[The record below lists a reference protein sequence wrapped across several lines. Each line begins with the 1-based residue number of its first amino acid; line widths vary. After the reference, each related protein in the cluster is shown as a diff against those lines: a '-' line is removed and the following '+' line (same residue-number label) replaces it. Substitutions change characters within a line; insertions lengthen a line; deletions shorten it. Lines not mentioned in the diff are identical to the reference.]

1 MTIATIAEPLDPSEA
16 VFVHEPTRPPRRGTA
31 GEVIYSE
38 EWCRLMANPPQRLVD
53 FSTEE
58 ANHLTHDILHDLPV
72 RATQRH
78 ATVMASLVCWFGTNC
93 GRAFI
98 HEARRAAEADSHVER
113 AWLGAWAWENVRQSG
128 INGGVRILEAVM
140 APTWPGPLPELG
152 VEDYEVA
159 DCLVRWLAIYGRAF
173 IDRCEARLE
182 DQLEGER
189 RARALAWRE
198 KLVASGL

>member
-1 MTIATIAEPLDPSEA
+1 MTSAPSNDPLDQTATE
-16 VFVHEPTRPPRRGTA
+16 FLHEPTRPPRRGTA
-31 GEVIYSE
+31 GEVIFSE
-38 EWCRLMANPPQRLVD
+38 EWRRLMASPPQRLVD
-53 FSTEE
+53 FSSED

-78 ATVMASLVCWFGTNC
+78 ATIMASLVCWFGTNC

-98 HEARRAAEADSHVER
+98 HEARRAAEADTHVER

-140 APTWPGPLPELG
+140 APTWPGPLPELS

-159 DCLVRWLAIYGRAF
+159 DCLVRWLATHGRAF
-173 IDRCEARLE
+173 LGRCESRLM
-182 DQLEGER
+182 DQLEGEH
-189 RARALAWRE
+189 RARTLAWRQQ
-198 KLVASGL
+198 LAAAGL